1 MSGFAAYHGVD
12 AATHQRR
19 VDDLARAGFRP
30 VALNVSG
37 NPGDRLY
44 AAVWV
49 ARSGPTW
56 QAFDGL
62 NAEDYRTRFDELT
75 GHGYARTI
83 VTATGPAGRE
93 VFAAVF
99 ERGVNEPWFAR
110 HGLRLDP
117 HTDPNT
123 LAHENNRAFD
133 EGYVP
138 RCLAVYGDPSD
149 RRFAGVWLK
158 NTDAALWSWWTA
170 PGAYQRFFD
179 ALVKGGMR
187 PAALSVA
194 PDGFLLSVFRGDRVG
209 AWFARDDI
217 TAAEYRRE
225 FDTHASAGLRPI
237 AVAAGGVGDNARYA
251 AGFAPDDAP
260 TPRRWG
266 RPRARLRR
274 CGDLR

>member
-37 NPGDRLY
+37 NPGDPRY

-56 QAFDGL
+56 QAVDGL

-75 GHGYARTI
+75 GHGYAPTI

-110 HGLRLDP
+110 HGSAWILTPTPTPLPTR
-117 HTDPNT
+117 TI
-123 LAHENNRAFD
+123 
-133 EGYVP
+133 G
-138 RCLAVYGDPSD
+138 PS
-149 RRFAGVWLK
+149 
-158 NTDAALWSWWTA
+158 T
-170 PGAYQRFFD
+170 
-179 ALVKGGMR
+179 
-187 PAALSVA
+187 
-194 PDGFLLSVFRGDRVG
+194 RVTSHG
-209 AWFARDDI
+209 AWPC
-217 TAAEYRRE
+217 TE
-225 FDTHASAGLRPI
+225 TPPTGASPA
-237 AVAAGGVGDNARYA
+237 
-251 AGFAPDDAP
+251 
-260 TPRRWG
+260 
-266 RPRARLRR
+266 
-274 CGDLR
+274 CG